1 MAYPYNP
8 KIAPAIGNGLGGF
21 PQKASGV
28 SSLSGAV
35 ATTNYYPI
43 SPKAI
48 ALSPSNASGTKHINR
63 SNYGIK
69 CWIKNGNSV
78 AVIFVQYESGG
89 YYLYFSTINAT
100 TGYYI
105 SRNLNLSYSGFADAQ
120 ECNNALGY
128 LTTFNFTLNGDTSTI
143 YGITNRGI
151 VRVMYDGGTS
161 VNAYLFPNTYN
172 YSGTTTKGVIVA
184 YTGALLKATPS
195 NAYPILI
202 DSSSG
207 NIFTASITNERYLI
221 LEKRSKGNPSSIL
234 GSVYVKTLPSTVRA
248 FYSCHINQTSM
259 GDIILTVQ
267 ENNRNGDGMSS
278 ACAITVYV
286 YNSTFDLLQSYP
298 VTKTI
303 SASGG
308 IMHGEGYGF
317 TLISESKNYIGIKC
331 AFSPFESN
339 AGYQK
344 EYATLNILY
353 SKTSYT
359 NLHPVPTPTE
369 YTDYFPKIH
378 QRCGKYFTSPGNENL
393 LHDTKFAIGGSGS
406 GYGEYEREFLT
417 LDGSQSDHMGCFKNI
432 KLAVFENNTFQIK
445 YDIQEPVYR
454 LDITTTAVDG
464 TNQTYPFSPAFIN
477 SDGNIFAICGTNT
490 TTLQL
495 VTAVLPI
502 TTIKESA

>member
-8 KIAPAIGNGLGGF
+8 KIVPAIGNGLGGF
-21 PQKASGV
+21 PQKATV
-28 SSLSGAV
+28 ANSSSAV

-43 SPKAI
+43 LPRAVT
-48 ALSPSNASGTKHINR
+48 LSPSNASGTKNINR
-63 SNYGIK
+63 SPYGVK

-78 AVIFVQYESGG
+78 AVIFVQYEASN
-89 YYLYFSTINAT
+89 YYFYCSTIDAT

-105 SRNLNLSYSGFADAQ
+105 SRNLNLSYSGFASAQ
-120 ECNNALGY
+120 ECNDALNY
-128 LTTFNFTLNGDTSTI
+128 LSNFNFTLNGDTSTI
-143 YGITNRGI
+143 WGITNRGI

-161 VNAYLFPNTYN
+161 VAVYLFPNTYN
-172 YSGTTTKGVIVA
+172 YSGSTTRGTIVS

-202 DSSSG
+202 DSSTG
-207 NIFTASITNERYLI
+207 HIFTVSITNEQYLI
-221 LEKRSKGNPSSIL
+221 LEKRSKSNPSSIL
-234 GSVYVKTLPSTVRA
+234 DSIRVKTFSTTVRD

-267 ENNRNGDGMSS
+267 ENNRNGDGLSS

-286 YNSTFDLLQSYP
+286 YDSTFSLLQSYP

-303 SASGG
+303 TTGAS
-308 IMHGEGYGF
+308 IMYGEGFGF

-331 AFSPFESN
+331 AFSPFDTSSQ
-339 AGYQK
+339 GR
-344 EYATLNILY
+344 EYMTLNILY

-359 NLHPVPTPTE
+359 NLHPVPSPID
-369 YTDYFPKIH
+369 YTDHFPKIH
-378 QRCGKYFTSPGNENL
+378 QRCGKYFSGISYQQL
-393 LHDTKFAIGGSGS
+393 LHDTKFAIGGTDLF
-406 GYGEYEREFLT
+406 EYLPQYMT
-417 LDGSQSDHMGCFKNI
+417 LDGSKSDYMGCLKNI
-432 KLAVFENNTFQIK
+432 KLTIFEGNTFQIK
-445 YDIQEPVYR
+445 YDIQPTYG
-454 LDITTTAVDG
+454 LNITTTVVDG
-464 TNQTYPFSPAFIN
+464 TNQTYPFYPAFIN

-502 TTIKESA
+502 RPITELT